1 MSQKSAPYKKA
12 LIYLHIS
19 VFLWGFTAVL
29 GKLISYGSI
38 NLVWHRM
45 LFTAAVY
52 LMFPSV
58 WKSLKS
64 IDPKNLL
71 RFLGIGIIVC
81 LHWLTFYGSIKMGN
95 SVSVTLACLG
105 SASFFTSIF
114 EPILLK
120 QKFKLQDVF
129 SGLIVIMGVSLISY
143 SLSTDSSVPH
153 PYTSAII
160 VGVISAAL
168 AALFSTLN
176 KKFIETENPLT
187 ISAIEMLSGAGL
199 LSVFILFGGHHFI
212 SNEPLILIPNFEPQ
226 QFQFSNLQNG
236 ALDLVWVAIL
246 SILCTNLTFY
256 LATKSLKQLSAFTA
270 NLTVNLEPIYGILLG
285 IIIFKENNDLNMSFY
300 AGTGI
305 ILSAIFLNSIS
316 QSVQRK
322 KG

>member
-1 MSQKSAPYKKA
+1 MANNTSSYKTA

-45 LFTAAVY
+45 LFTAVVY
-52 LMFPSV
+52 LLFPSV

-64 IDPKNLL
+64 INPQNLL

-81 LHWLTFYGSIKMGN
+81 LHWLTFYGSIKLGN

-114 EPILLK
+114 EPLLLK
-120 QKFKLQDVF
+120 QSFKLQDVF
-129 SGLIVIMGVSLISY
+129 SGLIVILGVSLISY
-143 SLSTDSSVPH
+143 SLSTDSSIPH

-176 KKFIETENPLT
+176 KKFIDNENPLT
-187 ISAIEMLSGAGL
+187 ISAIEMLSGAAL
-199 LSVFILFGGHHFI
+199 LSLFILFGGHQFI
-212 SNEPLILIPNFEPQ
+212 SNEPLILIPNFDPD
-226 QFQFSNLQNG
+226 QFQLSNLQNG
-236 ALDLVWVAIL
+236 SLDLIWVAIL

-256 LATKSLKQLSAFTA
+256 LATTSLKQLSAFTA

-285 IIIFKENNDLNMSFY
+285 ILIFKENNDLNLSFY
-300 AGTGI
+300 IGTGI
-305 ILSAIFLNSIS
+305 ILSAIFFNSIS
-316 QSVQRK
+316 QSIKRK